1 MLGFLRSHGS
11 ILPLVVMLVFVGIA
25 ALVTVYV
32 LTDRRRSHLRRMA
45 SMPLDDGMPV
55 PGKEVGHV

>member
-11 ILPLVVMLVFVGIA
+11 LLPMIVMFAFVGIA

-32 LTDRRRSHLRRMA
+32 LTDRRRGHLRRMA
-45 SMPLDDGMPV
+45 AMPLDDGQPLA
-55 PGKEVGHV
+55 GAETRHD